1 MKGLKR
7 QHPRSQQAY
16 DYNECCR
23 YRYWYTVVTQFSIQ
37 SLHALTAKIQ
47 PATGGDSALNF
58 NENLCTLSSTVYQM
72 LFGQD
77 INVQTFDD
85 TGTMVTQ
92 VARTGTP

>member
-1 MKGLKR
+1 ML
-7 QHPRSQQAY
+7 QVPVLVYSSH
-16 DYNECCR
+16 
-23 YRYWYTVVTQFSIQ
+23 IQ
-37 SLHALTAKIQ
+37 SLHAQTAKIQ

-85 TGTMVTQ
+85 TMVTQ